1 MFGFS
6 MYVNYLYGDI
16 WYFILVVPAFIISI
30 IASAVVKSTFKKY
43 DQMPSASH
51 YSGASAA
58 RRILDENGLSDVRIE
73 KVSGKLTDH
82 YDPKERVLR
91 LSQSTYD
98 SLSVAAIGVAAHEA
112 GHAIQHA
119 RSYFPNKVR
128 GVLVPAAQI
137 GSSAGPYIAILG
149 LVMNWG
155 WLINLGILLFAAAVL
170 FYLVTLPVEFNAS
183 RRAMQILSQNG
194 ILYGDELTGARRV
207 LTAAAMTYVA
217 SLLAALASLARLI
230 LLSRGRRR

>member
-1 MFGFS
+1 M
-6 MYVNYLYGDI
+6 
-16 WYFILVVPAFIISI
+16 
-30 IASAVVKSTFKKY
+30 IASFMVKRTFKKY
-43 DQMPSASH
+43 DQMPSASR
-51 YSGASAA
+51 YTGAGAA
-58 RRILDENGLSDVRIE
+58 RRILDDNGLADVTIE
-73 KVSGKLTDH
+73 KVSGELTDH
-82 YDPKERVLR
+82 YDPKTRVLR
-91 LSQSTYD
+91 LSQATHD
-98 SLSVAAIGVAAHEA
+98 SISVAAIGVAAHES

-128 GVLVPAAQI
+128 GVLVPAAQL

-149 LVMNWG
+149 LVMNWS
-155 WLINLGILLFAAAVL
+155 WLINLGILLFAMAVL

-183 RRAMQILSQNG
+183 RRAMQILNQNG

-217 SLLAALASLARLI
+217 SLMVALASLARLV